1 MLKQVMKNLAAEKK
15 MAGAPDFVLRNFL
28 KEYLQYP
35 VLEFIYNNPD
45 YKRLIFTGGSCLRIC
60 YGAPRLSEDL
70 DFDLLPKDYQKLK
83 LEKLAKGLEGFFLK
97 NYLLKIA
104 VKCQGKTRIYL
115 KFPLLKE
122 LDLAGAGESDWLYVK
137 IESNKTVF
145 QNPETEL
152 TPVSRHGFN
161 FLAKNYSLKFL
172 MTGKI
177 YAIFSRQ
184 WFKGQEIEI
193 NIKGRDFYDIYWYLQ
208 KKAEPDYKNLKRLI
222 GVSSE
227 KELKE
232 KLKERIEKA
241 VTPQKLSYDLKN
253 FFPDQLFIE
262 DFCKNYKKIMRKYL

>member
-1 MLKQVMKNLAAEKK
+1 MLKQILKNLVADKK
-15 MAGAPDFVLRNFL
+15 RTGAPDFVIRNFL

-60 YGAPRLSEDL
+60 YDAPRLSEDL
-70 DFDLLPKDYQKLK
+70 DFDLLEKDYRKLN
-83 LEKLAKGLEGFFLK
+83 LEKLAKDLEEFFKK

-122 LDLAGAGESDWLYVK
+122 LGLAKAAESDWLYVK
-137 IESNKTVF
+137 IEPSKTF
-145 QNPETEL
+145 FRNSEIEL
-152 TPVSRHGFN
+152 TPVSRYGFN

-184 WFKGQEIEI
+184 WFKGEGNVID
-193 NIKGRDFYDIYWYLQ
+193 IKGRDFYDLFWYFQ
-208 KKAEPDYKNLKRLI
+208 KKAEPDYKNLKRLTGI
-222 GVSSE
+222 SNE
-227 KELKE
+227 EELKE
-232 KLKERIEKA
+232 KLKTRIEKD

-253 FFPDQLFIE
+253 FFPDQPFVA
-262 DFCKNYKKIMRKYL
+262 DFCKNYKKIMGKYL